1 MNDILINFK
10 RMKWENPA
18 PGIRYKE
25 CIKDNQ
31 KIRLV
36 EFSEQFKEVDWC
48 MKGHVGY
55 VIEGKISINFSGS
68 IIDFKSGDGLFI
80 SEGEGNKHK
89 GSVGKGEKALLI
101 LFERV

>member
-25 CIKDNQ
+25 YIKDNQ
-31 KIRLV
+31 RIRLV
-36 EFSEQFKEVDWC
+36 EFSEQFNEVDWC
-48 MKGHVGY
+48 TKGHVGY
-55 VIEGKISINFSGS
+55 VIEGKISINFNGKV
-68 IIDFKSGDGLFI
+68 IDFKADDGLFI
-80 SEGEGNKHK
+80 SEGEENKHK
-89 GSVGKGEKALLI
+89 GSIGKGEKALLI

>member
-1 MNDILINFK
+1 MNDFLVSFK
-10 RMKWENPA
+10 SMKWQNTS

-25 CIKDNQ
+25 YIKDNQ
-31 KIRLV
+31 RIRLV
-36 EFSEQFKEVDWC
+36 EFSEQFNEVDWC
-48 MKGHVGY
+48 TKGHVGY
-55 VIEGKISINFSGS
+55 VIEGKISINFSGR